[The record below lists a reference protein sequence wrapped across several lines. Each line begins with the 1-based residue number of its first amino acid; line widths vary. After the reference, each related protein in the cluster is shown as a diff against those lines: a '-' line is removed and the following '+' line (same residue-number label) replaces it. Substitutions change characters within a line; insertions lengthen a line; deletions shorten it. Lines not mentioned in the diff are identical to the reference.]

1 MVPAVETEAL
11 PRLRIVIAKY
21 ELHLGKFIARNSPM
35 RIIPKTLICFKTLVQ
50 QEQLTIRKFQQ
61 QQCV

>member
-11 PRLRIVIAKY
+11 PRLRIMIAKY

-35 RIIPKTLICFKTLVQ
+35 RIIPKTLVQ